1 MTKIFILI
9 AFFAL
14 ITSHAARDGLVYD
27 GGPIMSQAPT
37 GSQGQAPMVSL
48 ASIVSQAPIMS
59 PTEFEATVETPTLTL
74 AQTEYTVLNNFNQF
88 KVAVFYFIYNYI

>member
-1 MTKIFILI
+1 
-9 AFFAL
+9 
-14 ITSHAARDGLVYD
+14 
-27 GGPIMSQAPT
+27 
-37 GSQGQAPMVSL
+37 MVSL